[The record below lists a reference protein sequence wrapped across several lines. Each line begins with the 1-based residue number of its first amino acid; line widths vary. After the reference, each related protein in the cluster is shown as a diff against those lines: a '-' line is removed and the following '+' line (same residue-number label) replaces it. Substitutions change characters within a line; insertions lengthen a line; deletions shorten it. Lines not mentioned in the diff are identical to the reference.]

1 MSTNNIA
8 VIITCFNRKDKT
20 VACLTHLFKACN
32 SYNLIHTKS
41 PIQLSIYLTDDGCT
55 DGTPE
60 AVEQIC
66 VGQDLHIIQ
75 GNGQCYWAGGMR
87 LAWKE
92 ALKKQDLW
100 DFYLLLNDDTTVFN
114 NLFEELHA
122 THQYSLS
129 TYNKP
134 GMYSGITCDVT
145 NHNIITYGGK
155 KIKDTM
161 AKTAIDPIG
170 ENACPQAVDLT
181 NANILLI
188 SKSVVDEIGI
198 FHEGYIHGSADYDY
212 SFQAKKHKIPVL
224 LTSKICGSCEFD
236 HISERDEIRKLSK
249 MSLHER
255 INYVNMPTHS
265 DKDYFTYIKRN
276 YPRKFIGCWILH
288 KLRIISPTLY
298 QTINNIRGVKGY

>member
-1 MSTNNIA
+1 MKINIA
-8 VIITCFNRKDKT
+8 TIITCFNRKDKT
-20 VACLTHLFKACN
+20 VDCLNSLFMAC
-32 SYNLIHTKS
+32 SYYNQNHSQTSIK
-41 PIQLSIYLTDDGCT
+41 LSIYLTNDGCT

-60 AVEQIC
+60 AVDQIC
-66 VGQDLHIIQ
+66 VGQDLHMIQ

-114 NLFEELHA
+114 NLFEELFA

-134 GMYSGITCDVT
+134 GMYSGITCDVA

-155 KIKDTM
+155 KTKDTM
-161 AKTAIDPIG
+161 AKTAIDSIG

-212 SFQAKKHKIPVL
+212 SLQANKHKIPVL